1 VEIVLV
7 HGGLHG
13 AWCWEHVVSL
23 LREEGYTASAPDLPG
38 MGQDRTPLPEVT
50 LASTADFLAGYVGS
64 RQEVVLVGHSMA
76 GPVISECAE
85 RVPEHLLGLVYLAA
99 NLVPSGQ
106 SIREA
111 AGVDLDGVMTG
122 VHISADGLSS
132 TYEPETALTVF
143 YNSTD
148 RAEAERAIA
157 RLTPQPLE
165 PTSARLSL
173 TKERFGSVPRAYI
186 ECLQDRAIPIAFQR
200 RMQQALPCTPV
211 VTMDCDH
218 SPFLCQPGALS
229 RHIIDIANYFQSRSA
244 PLGSD

>member
-1 VEIVLV
+1 MEIVLV

-13 AWCWEHVVSL
+13 AWCWEHVLPL
-23 LREEGYTASAPDLPG
+23 LREAGYTASAPDLPG
-38 MGQDRTPLPEVT
+38 MGQDRTPLAEVT
-50 LASTADFLAGYVGS
+50 LASTADFLAAYVGV
-64 RQEVVLVGHSMA
+64 RHDVVLVGHSMA

-85 RVPEHLLGLVYLAA
+85 RVPEHLLGLVYLAS

-106 SIREA
+106 SMREA
-111 AGVDLDGVMTG
+111 AGLDLDGVMTG
-122 VHISADGLSS
+122 VHVSADGLSS
-132 TYEPETALTVF
+132 TYEPEAALSIF

-165 PTSARLSL
+165 PTAARLSL
-173 TKERFGSVPRAYI
+173 SADRFGSVPRAYI

-200 RMQQALPCTPV
+200 RMQEALPCAPV

-218 SPFLCQPGALS
+218 SPFLCQPDALS
-229 RHIIDIANYFQSRSA
+229 GHIIDIARHFLSSTASQAAR
-244 PLGSD
+244 